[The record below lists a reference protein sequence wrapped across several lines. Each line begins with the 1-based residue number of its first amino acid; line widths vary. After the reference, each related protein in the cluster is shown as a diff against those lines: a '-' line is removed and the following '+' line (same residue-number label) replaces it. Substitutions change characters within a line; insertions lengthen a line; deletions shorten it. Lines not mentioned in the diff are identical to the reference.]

1 MVMVVSLNSVLQNNG
16 VEDKVKSWT
25 YPVSPAAGGGLGR
38 GVVAARVARQLVRQ
52 RLEALRA
59 LAVDHPHLRRLLLVE
74 ALQLGLALA
83 LARRRHEPPT
93 CG

>member
-1 MVMVVSLNSVLQNNG
+1 M
-16 VEDKVKSWT
+16 
-25 YPVSPAAGGGLGR
+25 SPPAGGGLGG
-38 GVVAARVARQLVRQ
+38 GVVAARVARQLVGQ

-83 LARRRHEPPT
+83 LAGRRHEPPA